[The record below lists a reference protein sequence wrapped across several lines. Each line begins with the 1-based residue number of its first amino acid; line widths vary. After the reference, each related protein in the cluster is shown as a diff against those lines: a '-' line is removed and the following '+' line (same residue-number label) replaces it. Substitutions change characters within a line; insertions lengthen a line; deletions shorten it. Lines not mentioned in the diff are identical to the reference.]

1 LGLDF
6 ALLVRRLAIYGPPV
20 ALCFVVACS
29 TAPAGDR
36 PKAEYDKST
45 GRLREIVF
53 DANKNGKNDTIS
65 YMDGTRIIRIE
76 LDLDENGKVERWD
89 FYRPD
94 GKLEKVGLASRNDGV
109 MDSQAFYTQA
119 GELQRI
125 EISTKRD
132 GTFDRTEF
140 YDHNVLF
147 RGQDDTNGD
156 GKPDKWD
163 EYTPLPNH
171 AAGEPAY
178 AITATAFDDTGSG
191 TPGRRFIYGA
201 KGTVARVEVDPRHD
215 GSWKLMTPP
224 APPALVRRSSQSE
237 GGQAKRR

>member
-6 ALLVRRLAIYGPPV
+6 ARFTRNTAIDGLLVAV
-20 ALCFVVACS
+20 CFVVGCS
-29 TAPAGDR
+29 KAPAGDR

-45 GRLREIVF
+45 GHLSRIEF
-53 DANKNGKNDTIS
+53 DANKNGKNDTVS

-94 GKLEKVGLASRNDGV
+94 GKLDKVGLASRNDGV
-109 MDSQAFYTQA
+109 MDSQAFYTAA

-132 GTFDRTEF
+132 GRFDRTEF
-140 YDHNVLF
+140 YDHNVLV

-163 EYTPLPNH
+163 EYTPRPNH

-178 AITATAFDDTGSG
+178 AITATSFDDSGSG
-191 TPGRRFIYGA
+191 RPERRFVYGP
-201 KGTVARVEVDPRHD
+201 KGTIARVEIDPD
-215 GSWKLMTPP
+215 GTGNWRLRIPDSLPRIPSWK
-224 APPALVRRSSQSE
+224 VQ
-237 GGQAKRR
+237 